1 MFVVFWC
8 RYPRVRPNRASAV
21 QGGLVRIW
29 KFLGWAVGL
38 MLTLGALLG
47 VGVEFANDSPT
58 SHLRGAIIIAASFA
72 AYSLP
77 AALLGL
83 VVMSLLARGSR
94 GPRRWGALAAA
105 GACLLAVAAMSMRLG
120 PLYFQDDG
128 ATSGRSLRVM
138 SANASFGSTPAKDL
152 MALVAQEQVDVLV
165 IEEVTPSLLV
175 DLDRSGISKALTYR
189 AGEPEGSVRGTMVF
203 AREPLER
210 VQKLN
215 VTNGAWSMRLGGGE
229 KGITLVGVH
238 TTPPLYGIK
247 LWRQDLREVAA
258 AVSQAKADGD
268 TVLVAGDFNATI
280 DHRAFR
286 EVLDA
291 GLIDAADACGAGW
304 QPTWPRPGTKHLP
317 AWAPGTV
324 LPIDHIMVTSGA
336 GCSGFKTL
344 HLAESDHRGVIATFV
359 LP

>member
-1 MFVVFWC
+1 M
-8 RYPRVRPNRASAV
+8 
-21 QGGLVRIW
+21 RIW

-47 VGVEFANDSPT
+47 VGVEFTNDSPT
-58 SHLRGAIIIAASFA
+58 SQLNGAIIIAASFA

-77 AALLGL
+77 VALLGM

-94 GPRRWGALAAA
+94 GPRRWGALAAV
-105 GACLLAVAAMSMRLG
+105 GVCLLAALAMAGRLG
-120 PLYFQDDG
+120 PLYFRDDG

-138 SANASFGSTPAKDL
+138 SANASVGSTPAKDL
-152 MALVAQEQVDVLV
+152 MGLVAKEQVDVLV
-165 IEEVTPSLLV
+165 LQEVTPSLLV
-175 DLDRSGISKALTYR
+175 DLDHSGISKSLPYR
-189 AGEPEGSVRGTMVF
+189 AGEPEASVRGTMVF
-203 AREPLER
+203 AREPLEG
-210 VQKLN
+210 VQKVN
-215 VTNGAWSMRLGGGE
+215 VTNGGWSMRLGEGGTGQ
-229 KGITLVGVH
+229 GITLVGVH

-247 LWRQDLREVAA
+247 LWRQGFREVVA
-258 AVSQAKADGD
+258 AVSEAKAAGD
-268 TVLVAGDFNATI
+268 TVVVAGDFNATI

-324 LPIDHIMVTSGA
+324 LPIDHIMVTNGA